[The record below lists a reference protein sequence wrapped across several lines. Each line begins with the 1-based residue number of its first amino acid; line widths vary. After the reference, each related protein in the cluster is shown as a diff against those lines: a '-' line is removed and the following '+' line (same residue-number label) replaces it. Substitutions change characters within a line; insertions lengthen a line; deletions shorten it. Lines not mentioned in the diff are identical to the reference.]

1 MLRSSW
7 LIGFPLVLVFSWAY
21 EITPEGIKKEK
32 DVERSEAITRETAKK
47 LDIAVIVLLILA
59 MGGLVV
65 DRLIPDATTPA
76 TEATAENVAV
86 ASVPDQSIAVLPF
99 ANMSADPDNEY
110 FSDGL
115 SEELLNLLA
124 KIPELKVAART
135 SAFAFKDKD
144 TDATEIARQLRV
156 AHVLEGSVRQSG
168 DRIRITAQL
177 IDASNG
183 YHLWSNT
190 WERTLTDVFAIQ
202 DEIAIQ
208 VMQYLRPTLL
218 GGSVPK
224 STETDPEAYTLY
236 LMGCHLHLVATK
248 EASEKAE
255 GYLREALAI
264 DPEFAPAMGCLSH
277 LLATSA
283 RSGLTDYDEGFRQA
297 RAVNNRHLELAPNS
311 ADRTWN
317 API

>member
-1 MLRSSW
+1 MGQLIQELKRRNVIRAAVAYAVAAWILIEVTSTIFPILSLPTW
-7 LIGFPLVLVFSWAY
+7 SVTLVTIFLLIGFPLVLVFSWAY
-21 EITPEGIKKEK
+21 EITPEGIKKEQ
-32 DVERSEAITRETAKK
+32 DVERSESITRETAKK

-76 TEATAENVAV
+76 TEATADNVAV

-135 SAFAFKDKD
+135 SAFAFKNKD
-144 TDATEIARQLRV
+144 TDATEIAKQLRV

-168 DRIRITAQL
+168 DRIRVTAQL

-183 YHLWSNT
+183 YHLWSKT
-190 WERTLTDVFAIQ
+190 WERTLTDVFGSGRSR
-202 DEIAIQ
+202 
-208 VMQYLRPTLL
+208 MYLRYRTRLPLSSL
-218 GGSVPK
+218 NCCGLRYSESCRRHSAQIPK
-224 STETDPEAYTLY
+224 LIRFS
-236 LMGCHLHLVATK
+236 
-248 EASEKAE
+248 
-255 GYLREALAI
+255 
-264 DPEFAPAMGCLSH
+264 
-277 LLATSA
+277 
-283 RSGLTDYDEGFRQA
+283 
-297 RAVNNRHLELAPNS
+297 
-311 ADRTWN
+311 
-317 API
+317 